1 MSDSELSFP
10 GLSFESVGFQSLA
23 TCGLP
28 ILPLL
33 CLHWTIHVRGEL
45 HFWSSYTLL
54 TLNLYLGHRWAFT
67 LVWTHFHFSW
77 CKICCTVPLCV
88 LVCIEWHACVGWRTL
103 RHRRTPTK
111 LIWSHSDWLV
121 TLLLPLLL
129 LLLLYTTSAST
140 NTRSAMTTF
149 IASASTT
156 NTTSFGLVSHP
167 SEFCHGHHHHQ

>member
-1 MSDSELSFP
+1 M
-10 GLSFESVGFQSLA
+10 
-23 TCGLP
+23 
-28 ILPLL
+28 
-33 CLHWTIHVRGEL
+33 
-45 HFWSSYTLL
+45 WSSYTLL

-67 LVWTHFHFSW
+67 LVCTHFTW

-129 LLLLYTTSAST
+129 LLLLYTTSAPT
-140 NTRSAMTTF
+140 NTRSAMTTTT

-156 NTTSFGLVSHP
+156 ATTSFGLVSHP
-167 SEFCHGHHHHQ
+167 SVPNTTTTTTNSLPSWTVISNFKFMDIHLDWLVITTVQ